1 MTQCGRCSARK
12 SIFGNDRIE
21 KEGGT
26 MNDIAATAG
35 SSGEAGLRAA
45 RRRSWLG
52 KALYSLTL
60 LLPGIVILIFW
71 QWAAGRLI
79 KEIYV
84 SKPTAVAERLYEL
97 FSSGEIYPHLWTT
110 GQELVLG
117 YVIGVA
123 GGILAGYALGR
134 SPRLASIFEPYVMAF
149 YGIPKI
155 ALAPLFIIWFG
166 IGIWSKIALAAIMV
180 FFLIFYNVYTGVRS
194 VDRELVNLT
203 LVMGANQRQL
213 TYHVYFPAAAPY
225 VLLGM
230 RMAVPYS
237 VIGVIVGEFTSSTQ
251 GLGLFIHEASS
262 TYDPAGVFAG
272 IVILLAFVV
281 VANVLAGRLER
292 RFLGWK
298 APSTPTPNEI

>member
-1 MTQCGRCSARK
+1 MVA
-12 SIFGNDRIE
+12 
-21 KEGGT
+21 
-26 MNDIAATAG
+26 
-35 SSGEAGLRAA
+35 RAA
-45 RRRSWLG
+45 HGFLV
-52 KALYSLTL
+52 
-60 LLPGIVILIFW
+60 LLPGIAILLFW
-71 QWAAGRLI
+71 QWASGRLI

-84 SKPTAVAERLYEL
+84 SKPTAVADRLYEL

-117 YVIGVA
+117 YLIGVG

-134 SPRLASIFEPYVMAF
+134 SPRLATIFEPYVMAF
-149 YGIPKI
+149 YGVPKI

-180 FFLIFYNVYTGVRS
+180 FFLVFYNVYSGVRA

-203 LVMGANQRQL
+203 LVMGASQRQL
-213 TYHVYFPAAAPY
+213 TYHVYLPAAAPY
-225 VLLGM
+225 VMLGM

-237 VIGVIVGEFTSSTQ
+237 VIGVIVGEFTSSIQ

-281 VANVLAGRLER
+281 VANTIAGRLER
-292 RFLGWK
+292 HFLRWK
-298 APSTPTPNEI
+298 TPTALGPSAV

>member
-1 MTQCGRCSARK
+1 MDDVAT
-12 SIFGNDRIE
+12 
-21 KEGGT
+21 
-26 MNDIAATAG
+26 TAG
-35 SSGEAGLRAA
+35 ASGATGMSAA
-45 RRRSWLG
+45 RRSLAS
-52 KALYSLTL
+52 KAGRLSAR
-60 LLPGIVILIFW
+60 LLPGIAILLFW
-71 QWAAGRLI
+71 QWASGRLI

-84 SKPTAVAERLYEL
+84 SKPTAVAVRLYEL
-97 FSSGEIYPHLWTT
+97 FASGEIYPHLWTT

-123 GGILAGYALGR
+123 GGILGGYALGR
-134 SPRLASIFEPYVMAF
+134 SPRLANIFEPYVMGF

-166 IGIWSKIALAAIMV
+166 IGIGSKVALASIMV
-180 FFLIFYNVYTGVRS
+180 FFLVFYNVYTGVRS
-194 VDRELVNLT
+194 VDRELVNLS

-213 TYHVYFPAAAPY
+213 TYHVYLPAAAPF

-237 VIGVIVGEFTSSTQ
+237 VIGVIVGEFTSSIS

-272 IVILLAFVV
+272 IAILLVFVV
-281 VANVLAGRLER
+281 GANFLAGRLER
-292 RFLGWK
+292 RLLRWK
-298 APSTPTPNEI
+298 APMKQAPSEI

>member
-1 MTQCGRCSARK
+1 
-12 SIFGNDRIE
+12 
-21 KEGGT
+21 

-180 FFLIFYNVYTGVRS
+180 FFLVFYNVYTGVRS

-298 APSTPTPNEI
+298 APSTHTPNEI

>member
-1 MTQCGRCSARK
+1 
-12 SIFGNDRIE
+12 
-21 KEGGT
+21 

-35 SSGEAGLRAA
+35 PSGEAGLRAA

-84 SKPTAVAERLYEL
+84 SKPTAVAARLYEL

-180 FFLIFYNVYTGVRS
+180 FFLVFYNVYTGVRS

-213 TYHVYFPAAAPY
+213 TYHVYFPAAAPH

-281 VANVLAGRLER
+281 LANVLAGRLER

-298 APSTPTPNEI
+298 APNTHTPNEI

>member
-1 MTQCGRCSARK
+1 
-12 SIFGNDRIE
+12 
-21 KEGGT
+21 

-79 KEIYV
+79 KEIYI

-180 FFLIFYNVYTGVRS
+180 FFLVFYNVYTGVRS

-298 APSTPTPNEI
+298 APSTHTPNEI

>member
-1 MTQCGRCSARK
+1 LSAK
-12 SIFGNDRIE
+12 AKTLNQIAPA
-21 KEGGT
+21 GGEPVA
-26 MNDIAATAG
+26 AATP
-35 SSGEAGLRAA
+35 AA
-45 RRRSWLG
+45 RRRSFADNAGRGLLKLSPG
-52 KALYSLTL
+52 LALL
-60 LLPGIVILIFW
+60 VFW
-71 QWAAGRLI
+71 QWASGRLI

-84 SKPTAVAERLYEL
+84 SKPTAVAARLYEL
-97 FSSGEIYPHLWTT
+97 FASGEIYPHLWTT
-110 GQELVLG
+110 GEELVLG

-134 SPRLASIFEPYVMAF
+134 SKRLAAIFEPYVMAF

-166 IGIWSKIALAAIMV
+166 IGIGSKVALAAIMV
-180 FFLIFYNVYTGVRS
+180 FFLVFYNVYSGVRS

-213 TYHVYFPAAAPY
+213 TTHVYFPAAAPY

-237 VIGVIVGEFTSSTQ
+237 VIGVIVGEFTSSIQ

-281 VANVLAGRLER
+281 AANFLAGRLER
-292 RFLGWK
+292 RLLRWK
-298 APSTPTPNEI
+298 TPTGHAPNDI

>member
-1 MTQCGRCSARK
+1 
-12 SIFGNDRIE
+12 
-21 KEGGT
+21 

-35 SSGEAGLRAA
+35 PSGEAGLRAA

-180 FFLIFYNVYTGVRS
+180 FFLVFYNVYTGVRS

-213 TYHVYFPAAAPY
+213 TYHVYFPAAAPH
-225 VLLGM
+225 VLLGT

-298 APSTPTPNEI
+298 APNTHTPNEI

>member
-1 MTQCGRCSARK
+1 M
-12 SIFGNDRIE
+12 D
-21 KEGGT
+21 
-26 MNDIAATAG
+26 DIAATAG
-35 SSGEAGLRAA
+35 PTGEAELPAA

-52 KALYSLTL
+52 KVVHGLTL

-84 SKPTAVAERLYEL
+84 SKPSAVAERLYEL

-117 YVIGVA
+117 YVIGVS

-134 SPRLASIFEPYVMAF
+134 SPRLARIFEPYVMAF

-166 IGIWSKIALAAIMV
+166 IGIWSKIALAGIMV
-180 FFLIFYNVYTGVRS
+180 FFLVFYNVYTGVRS

-213 TYHVYFPAAAPY
+213 TYHVYLPAAAPY

-292 RFLGWK
+292 RFLRWK
-298 APSTPTPNEI
+298 TPSAHAPNEI

>member
-1 MTQCGRCSARK
+1 
-12 SIFGNDRIE
+12 
-21 KEGGT
+21 
-26 MNDIAATAG
+26 MNDIAATTTPPT
-35 SSGEAGLRAA
+35 AA
-45 RRRSWLG
+45 EISAAKRRSLLG
-52 KALYSLTL
+52 KVTHWLVTL
-60 LLPGIVILIFW
+60 LPAVAILVFW
-71 QWAAGRLI
+71 QWSAGRLI

-84 SKPTAVAERLYEL
+84 SKPTAVAARLYEL

-117 YVIGVA
+117 YVIGVT
-123 GGILAGYALGR
+123 GGILGGYALGR
-134 SPRLASIFEPYVMAF
+134 SPRLARIFEPYVMAF
-149 YGIPKI
+149 YGVPKI

-180 FFLIFYNVYTGVRS
+180 FFLVFYNVYTGVRA
-194 VDRELVNLT
+194 VDREQINLA

-225 VLLGM
+225 VILGM

-281 VANVLAGRLER
+281 VANTLASRLEQ
-292 RFLGWK
+292 RFLRWK
-298 APSTPTPNEI
+298 TPTAHAPSDI

>member
-1 MTQCGRCSARK
+1 
-12 SIFGNDRIE
+12 
-21 KEGGT
+21 
-26 MNDIAATAG
+26 MNDIAATA
-35 SSGEAGLRAA
+35 SPPKADDVFPAKK
-45 RRRSWLG
+45 RSRLG
-52 KALYSLTL
+52 KAAHRLVL
-60 LLPGIVILIFW
+60 LLPGVAIVVFW

-84 SKPTAVAERLYEL
+84 SKPSAVVVRLYEV

-117 YVIGVA
+117 YVIGVS

-134 SPRLASIFEPYVMAF
+134 SPRLAAIFEPYVMAF
-149 YGIPKI
+149 YGVPKI

-166 IGIWSKIALAAIMV
+166 IGIWSKVALASIMV
-180 FFLIFYNVYTGVRS
+180 FFLVFYNVYSGVRA

-213 TYHVYFPAAAPY
+213 TYHVYLPAAAPY
-225 VLLGM
+225 VMLGM

-292 RFLGWK
+292 RFLRWK
-298 APSTPTPNEI
+298 TPLVHAPSDI

>member
-1 MTQCGRCSARK
+1 
-12 SIFGNDRIE
+12 
-21 KEGGT
+21 

-35 SSGEAGLRAA
+35 PTGEAELPAA

-52 KALYSLTL
+52 KVVHGLTL

-84 SKPTAVAERLYEL
+84 SKPSAVAERLYEL

-117 YVIGVA
+117 YVIGVS

-166 IGIWSKIALAAIMV
+166 IGIWSKIALAGIMV
-180 FFLIFYNVYTGVRS
+180 FFLVFYNVYTGVRS

-213 TYHVYFPAAAPY
+213 TYHVYLPAAAPY

-292 RFLGWK
+292 RFLRWK
-298 APSTPTPNEI
+298 TPSAHAPNEI

>member
-1 MTQCGRCSARK
+1 
-12 SIFGNDRIE
+12 
-21 KEGGT
+21 

-35 SSGEAGLRAA
+35 PSGEAGLRAA

-52 KALYSLTL
+52 RALYSLTL

-180 FFLIFYNVYTGVRS
+180 FFLVFYNVYTGVRS

-213 TYHVYFPAAAPY
+213 TYHVYFPAAAPH

-251 GLGLFIHEASS
+251 GLGLFIHEAPS

-281 VANVLAGRLER
+281 VANVLAGRMER

-298 APSTPTPNEI
+298 APSTHTPNEI